1 MRKTLL
7 IAALL
12 AALSSC
18 GTAHG
23 PIVGR
28 QLDKW
33 TKGYLEIHS
42 INTGRGESF
51 FYILPDGTTLLI
63 DASGANPL
71 DEELEQHD
79 YGLTPPRPSADISP
93 GQVIGDYIR
102 HFLPSVSGGAIDYA
116 MISHYHGDHMGV
128 VVEGMPK
135 HAEGG
140 FALAGITE
148 VGSMVPIR
156 CCIDRGD
163 VMDPPSK
170 NSLAPGMKRRYG
182 NYISFLDWSSRE
194 NSTVRMKAIP
204 GALDQIALRHSP
216 MADFHIRTIAAGG
229 RVWDGTE
236 TIGSDGVSMVPGS
249 ISLLPSKDSLLVLGD
264 GPDAVSENVMSIA
277 LHLRYGEFDWFTGGD
292 CQYRGRSSH
301 QYNDIEL
308 PISKVMGP
316 VEGMKADHHATN
328 ATNCSELLSVLQ
340 PDFVI
345 AGTWKNVHPNPATV
359 KRFQKA
365 NPSINFITTNLT
377 DAGREILLKDGVD
390 PSTFLATQGHAVV
403 RVAPGGRSYMI
414 YILDDSDERYIVKNI
429 FGPFAA
435 QSNS

>member
-1 MRKTLL
+1 MRRILL
-7 IAALL
+7 IFSL
-12 AALSSC
+12 AAAVSSC
-18 GTAHG
+18 GVTRG
-23 PIVGR
+23 PAVGR

-42 INTGRGESF
+42 VNTGRGESF

-71 DEELEQHD
+71 DDELENH
-79 YGLTPPRPSADISP
+79 GNTLTPAKPSADISP
-93 GQVIGDYIR
+93 GRVVADYVR
-102 HFLPSVSGGAIDYA
+102 HFLPAEADGALDYA

-128 VVEGMPK
+128 VVEGLPK
-135 HAEGG
+135 HPEGG
-140 FALAGITE
+140 FALAGISE
-148 VGSMVPIR
+148 VGSIIPIR

-182 NYISFLDWSSRE
+182 NYLSFLEWSSRE
-194 NSTVRMKAIP
+194 NGTVRMRATP
-204 GALDQIALRHSP
+204 GALDEIALRHSP
-216 MADFHIRTIAAGG
+216 NSDFHIRTIAAGG
-229 RVWDGTE
+229 SVWN
-236 TIGSDGVSMVPGS
+236 GSVDSPGS
-249 ISLLPSKDSLLVLGD
+249 VSLLPSKDSLLAFGD

-277 LHLRYGEFDWFTGGD
+277 LLLRYGEFDWFTGGD
-292 CQYRGRSSH
+292 CQYRGRSTH
-301 QYNDIEL
+301 KYNDIEM

-328 ATNCSELLSVLQ
+328 ATNCTELLSVLQ

-345 AGTWKNVHPNPATV
+345 AGTWKDIHPNPATV
-359 KRFQKA
+359 KRFLKA

-377 DAGREILLKDGVD
+377 DGGREILMKDGVD
-390 PSTFLATQGHAVV
+390 PSKFLATQGHVVV

-414 YILDDSDERYIVKNI
+414 YILDDSDEKYRVKSI
-429 FGPFAA
+429 FGPY
-435 QSNS
+435 SSK

>member
-1 MRKTLL
+1 MRKILL
-7 IAALL
+7 FASLVAV
-12 AALSSC
+12 LSSC
-18 GTAHG
+18 GTARG
-23 PIVGR
+23 PAIGR

-63 DASGANPL
+63 DTSGANPL
-71 DEELEQHD
+71 DDELEQH
-79 YGLTPPRPSADISP
+79 GNKLTPPKPSAELSP
-93 GQVIGDYIR
+93 GRVVADYVR
-102 HFLPSVSGGAIDYA
+102 HFLPSVSGGALDYA

-128 VVEGMPK
+128 VIEGMPK

-140 FALAGITE
+140 FALAGIAE

-170 NSLAPGMKRRYG
+170 SSLAPGMKRRYG
-182 NYISFLDWSSRE
+182 NYLSFLDWSSRA
-194 NSTVRMKAIP
+194 NGTIRQKAIA
-204 GALDQIALRHSP
+204 GALDQIALQHSP
-216 MADFHIRTIAAGG
+216 MADFHIRTIASGG

-236 TIGSDGVSMVPGS
+236 AVGQDGASVPGS
-249 ISLLPSKDSLLVLGD
+249 ISLLPSKDSLLAFGD

-277 LHLRYGEFDWFTGGD
+277 LHLSYGAFDWFTGGD

-301 QYNDIEL
+301 EYNDIEL

-328 ATNCSELLSVLQ
+328 ATNCSELLSVLR

-345 AGTWKNVHPNPATV
+345 AGTWKDIHPNPATV

-377 DAGREILLKDGVD
+377 EGGRELLAKEGVD
-390 PSTFLATQGHAVV
+390 SSTFLATQGHVVV
-403 RVAPGGRSYMI
+403 RVAPGGGSYMI
-414 YILDDSDERYIVKNI
+414 YIIDDSDEEYRVSAI
-429 FGPFAA
+429 FGPYL
-435 QSNS
+435 SK